1 MSTAISIRLPEFL
14 AQELGEIAKETD
26 RSKSYLIQKA
36 IEAYLDDLADLQVS
50 MDRLR
55 DTSDA
60 VVSLEDMRADLGL

>member
-1 MSTAISIRLPEFL
+1 MSTAISVRLPELL
-14 AQELGEIAKETD
+14 AQELGEVAKETD

-50 MDRLR
+50 MDRLH
-55 DTSDA
+55 DTTDA

>member
-1 MSTAISIRLPEFL
+1 M
-14 AQELGEIAKETD
+14 GEVAKETD

-50 MDRLR
+50 MDRLH
-55 DTSDA
+55 DTTDA